1 MMNEQVSEKNME
13 DEMKVYLD
21 AIKADYAKFM
31 GDLARGDDE
40 SEKRNKTRSDMIDR
54 FNSRLSYRVGSK
66 YIKVISDGSVHSFIV
81 NTFDDKKFDYGAI
94 LKPAGA
100 AAPAR
105 NQSRGNVFIGYKIM
119 WTGPSYLRKFA

>member
-1 MMNEQVSEKNME
+1 ME
-13 DEMKVYLD
+13 DAMKVYLD

>member
-54 FNSRLSYRVGSK
+54 FNSRLSRIGSALS
-66 YIKVISDGSVHSFIV
+66 IS
-81 NTFDDKKFDYGAI
+81 
-94 LKPAGA
+94 
-100 AAPAR
+100 R
-105 NQSRGNVFIGYKIM
+105 
-119 WTGPSYLRKFA
+119 